1 MPSTQAAWLI
11 LAASVAAE
19 SLGTTSLTLSA
30 GFTRLLPSVLTVICY
45 VTAVFLMAVA
55 TKRIEMGMAYAAWAG
70 SSAALTAVIGVV
82 WFEESLNALKAMGL
96 CMAIGGI
103 VLLNFSSN
111 GA

>member
-19 SLGTTSLTLSA
+19 ALGTASLTLSA
-30 GFTRLLPSVLTVICY
+30 GFTRFLPSVLTVICY

-96 CMAIGGI
+96 CMAICGI

-111 GA
+111 GT